1 MGNDF
6 QFLEIIFFAMV
17 AIFILLRLRNVLGR
31 RTGNEPS
38 NTNNFKDHKSG
49 KSSEVSEVSNVVPIG
64 EKNYNENINQTKDQ
78 NTDQNTD
85 IYEID
90 PSFNEDEFLEGASTA
105 YEMILISF
113 ANADYD
119 TLRALLDDDVYNDFY
134 NAIED
139 RKEREEEL
147 ETTIVSINSK
157 EVIEINT
164 NENLIDLTVKF
175 SSEII
180 NTVRDKEGDLIS
192 ENNPSPD
199 KVTDIWT
206 FSRDSNSNDLNWKLI
221 ATQTEN

>member
-64 EKNYNENINQTKDQ
+64 DKNYDEKVNQTKDQ
-78 NTDQNTD
+78 NKD

-90 PSFNEDEFLEGASTA
+90 PSFNEAEFLEGASTA

-157 EVIEINT
+157 EIIET
-164 NENLIDLTVKF
+164 NFNDNLIDLTVKF

-206 FSRDSNSNDLNWKLI
+206 FSRDSRSNDLNWKLI